1 MPKNYTVK
9 ECASI
14 FKRSE
19 DTIRRWIAEG
29 FFKKAYRVRDGYLIP
44 DEEVKRILDENT
56 LS

>member
-9 ECASI
+9 ECAQI

-29 FFKKAYRVRDGYLIP
+29 FFKTAYKIRDGYLIP
-44 DEEVKRILDENT
+44 EEEINRIHKENK
-56 LS
+56 LA